1 MSAARKKA
9 TRSTAKAGKGA
20 GRKASAANGKKG
32 AAATAK
38 GSGKTPAKAV
48 SGKASA
54 KKTAVAAPKDGR
66 TAAPALPRGSTDY
79 ARRPA
84 PMNASFPGT
93 PMSGRDFYGGG
104 VITWDDQYEVEYDWD
119 AGVAISAYL
128 EGLKHGK
135 LLASYS
141 PGSDRTVVPPR
152 TFDELSWTP
161 IDDVREL
168 PGTGTVNTFS
178 LCMVNWDASRR
189 AEPLLPAVIELDGA
203 SPGQG
208 ILHMLDEVDPDDI
221 EIGMRVEAVW
231 KPADEREGA
240 ITDIRYFRPLMQR
253 ARAKKAAKTGGK
265 R

>member
-9 TRSTAKAGKGA
+9 KKAAGATGKA
-20 GRKASAANGKKG
+20 KASAQPPAKG
-32 AAATAK
+32 AEA
-38 GSGKTPAKAV
+38 
-48 SGKASA
+48 
-54 KKTAVAAPKDGR
+54 R
-66 TAAPALPRGSTDY
+66 TAAPALPRGSTAY

-84 PMNASFPGT
+84 PMEADFPGT
-93 PMSGRDFYGGG
+93 PLSGRDFYRGG

-119 AGVAISAYL
+119 SGVAISAYL
-128 EGLKHGK
+128 DGLKEGK

-161 IDDVREL
+161 IDDLREL

-178 LCMVNWDASRR
+178 LCMVNWDATRR
-189 AEPLLPAVIELDGA
+189 DEPLMPAVIELDGA

-221 EIGMRVEAVW
+221 EIGMKVEAVW
-231 KPADEREGA
+231 KPAQQREGA
-240 ITDIRYFRPLMQR
+240 ITDIRYFRPV
-253 ARAKKAAKTGGK
+253 KKSRRKGGGK
-265 R
+265 